1 MSLKEMHMASISK
14 ALKLEKNKIKTLVRP
29 ILSHQYNTL
38 INTKQT
44 ANSKQIEFDYK
55 KFVEKVMKLAEAL
68 LLRADMQKKITSL
81 RDRIKRNVL
90 SEEGSTPI
98 EDPNTLI
105 QDALQVSG
113 ELEKLVLKINVA
125 NLQHSLPDGKTL
137 TEAMAN
143 RDSLAQRHAI
153 LQTAIDAAQSDS
165 DRYSHREIKR
175 LPAVNVATLQKQIE
189 DIARQIRELNA
200 RIQEANWQVTI

>member
-1 MSLKEMHMASISK
+1 
-14 ALKLEKNKIKTLVRP
+14 
-29 ILSHQYNTL
+29 
-38 INTKQT
+38 
-44 ANSKQIEFDYK
+44 
-55 KFVEKVMKLAEAL
+55 MKLAEAL

>member
-68 LLRADMQKKITSL
+68 LLRADMQKKISSL
-81 RDRIKRNVL
+81 RERIKRNVL